1 MYIRSSIT
9 WSCQAPAQKI
19 KKIRP
24 EKNSLYFKQW
34 KFLNLRLKNFF
45 FFLKR
50 KLFLYFRKWN
60 PAFFSS
66 SLKNKKN
73 PPQENFL
80 YSGKIELSNCRIK
93 KFLIFS
99 RNKAFHYFDKRKP
112 RKNFLYFLE
121 RNIFLYFR
129 KWKPRRKFLIYKE
142 TELFYI

>member
-1 MYIRSSIT
+1 MELPGASPKNKKNPSRKKFFVF
-9 WSCQAPAQKI
+9 QAMEISESKI
-19 KKIRP
+19 K
-24 EKNSLYFKQW
+24 E
-34 KFLNLRLKNFF
+34 FLF

-66 SLKNKKN
+66 RLKNKKN
-73 PPQENFL
+73 PPRENFL